1 MTNSSRFISFNNFF
15 KRLKTGVVKRR
26 ALGPGLILL
35 SALMF
40 YLSTTWTLAEEPI
53 LKPDIPKFDLTVP
66 KSKTLKGGVL
76 HQEAAAS
83 AQAAPLKKMHSGVLD
98 LFKKKQD
105 KLKAQTAKST
115 ADSVLKSNAS
125 INPLDAT
132 IQEGV
137 GIIGVKF
144 LLPIGHMPIINRVFP
159 GTPAWQVGLRS
170 QDVIVAVDGVPTLGL
185 AKEDVYAMII
195 GKPDTNV
202 TISIRRSGNFIAK
215 TMKRMDFNDIPD
227 PLVRQDYLLSI

>member
-1 MTNSSRFISFNNFF
+1 MADSSRCISFNHFF
-15 KRLKTGVVKRR
+15 KRFKTSVVKRR
-26 ALGPGLILL
+26 TLGFGLILL
-35 SALMF
+35 SVLML
-40 YLSTTWTLAEEPI
+40 YVSTNWTLADEPI

-66 KSKTLKGGVL
+66 KSKTLKGGIL
-76 HQEAAAS
+76 RQEAS
-83 AQAAPLKKMHSGVLD
+83 AGAQGTPLKKMHSGVLD

-115 ADSVLKSNAS
+115 ADSALKSGAS
-125 INPLDAT
+125 VNPLDSM
-132 IQEGV
+132 IHEGM

-144 LLPIGHMPIINRVFP
+144 VLPNGHMPIINRVFP

-185 AKEDVYAMII
+185 AKDDVYAMIT
-195 GKPDTNV
+195 GKPDTDV
-202 TISIRRSGNFIAK
+202 TISIQRSGNFIAK

-227 PLVRQDYLLSI
+227 PLVRQNYLLSI

>member
-1 MTNSSRFISFNNFF
+1 MAKFRRCTTFNCFF
-15 KRLKTGVVKRR
+15 KRFKPGVVKRHT
-26 ALGPGLILL
+26 LGPGLILL
-35 SALMF
+35 SALML
-40 YLSTTWTLAEEPI
+40 YASTSWTLAEEPI

-76 HQEAAAS
+76 HQEAGAS
-83 AQAAPLKKMHSGVLD
+83 AQSAPLKKMHSGVLD
-98 LFKKKQD
+98 IFKKKQD
-105 KLKAQTAKST
+105 KLKAQVAKST
-115 ADSVLKSNAS
+115 ADSVLKSGAS
-125 INPLDAT
+125 VNPLDSM
-132 IQEGV
+132 IERGI

-144 LLPIGHMPIINRVFP
+144 LLPTGRMPIINRVFP

-185 AKEDVYAMII
+185 AQQDVYAMIT

>member
-1 MTNSSRFISFNNFF
+1 MTNNFF
-15 KRLKTGVVKRR
+15 KRFEASVVKRR
-26 ALGPGLILL
+26 ALGPGLMLL
-35 SALMF
+35 LVLMV
-40 YLSTTWTLAEEPI
+40 YTSTNWTLAEEPI

-83 AQAAPLKKMHSGVLD
+83 AQSAPLKKMHSGVLD
-98 LFKKKQD
+98 IFKKKQD

-115 ADSVLKSNAS
+115 ADSALKSGAS
-125 INPLDAT
+125 VNPLDSM
-132 IQEGV
+132 IERGV

-144 LLPIGHMPIINRVFP
+144 VLPTGRMPIINRVFP

-170 QDVIVAVDGVPTLGL
+170 QDIIVAVDGVPTLGL
-185 AKEDVYAMII
+185 AQQDVYAMIT

>member
-1 MTNSSRFISFNNFF
+1 MTNFF
-15 KRLKTGVVKRR
+15 KRLKTSVVKRH
-26 ALGPGLILL
+26 ALTSSLILL
-35 SALMF
+35 SVQIPFAP
-40 YLSTTWTLAEEPI
+40 STAALAEELI

-83 AQAAPLKKMHSGVLD
+83 AQAAPPKKMHSGVLD
-98 LFKKKQD
+98 LFKKQD
-105 KLKAQTAKST
+105 KLKAQAAKSS
-115 ADSVLKSNAS
+115 ANSVLKSNAS
-125 INPLDAT
+125 VNPLNSM
-132 IQEGV
+132 IEEGV

-144 LLPIGHMPIINRVFP
+144 VLPDGHMPIINRVFP

-185 AKEDVYAMII
+185 AKDDVYAMIT

-215 TMKRMDFNDIPD
+215 TMRRMDFNDIPD

>member
-1 MTNSSRFISFNNFF
+1 MTNNFF
-15 KRLKTGVVKRR
+15 KRLKASVVKRR
-26 ALGPGLILL
+26 ALGPGLMLL
-35 SALMF
+35 SALMV
-40 YLSTTWTLAEEPI
+40 STSTNWTLAEEPI

-76 HQEAAAS
+76 RQEAAAS
-83 AQAAPLKKMHSGVLD
+83 VQAAPSSKMHSGVLD

-105 KLKAQTAKST
+105 KLKAQTAKSS
-115 ADSVLKSNAS
+115 ANSALKSKAS
-125 INPLDAT
+125 VNPLDAT

-144 LLPIGHMPIINRVFP
+144 ELPNGSMPIIHRVFR
-159 GTPAWQVGLRS
+159 GTPAWSVGLRPL
-170 QDVIVAVDGVPTLGL
+170 DVIVAVDGVPTLGL
-185 AKEDVYAMII
+185 AKNDVYAMII

-215 TMKRMDFNDIPD
+215 TMRRMDFNDIPD

>member
-1 MTNSSRFISFNNFF
+1 MIKRFANRVNFP
-15 KRLKTGVVKRR
+15 VVKRNL
-26 ALGPGLILL
+26 AGYGLIAL
-35 SALMF
+35 SVA
-40 YLSTTWTLAEEPI
+40 TTFSSSSFAWAEEPI
-53 LKPDIPKFDLTVP
+53 LKPDVPKFDLTVP

-83 AQAAPLKKMHSGVLD
+83 AQSAPLKKPHKGMLD
-98 LFKKKQD
+98 MFKKD
-105 KLKAQTAKST
+105 PLKAQTAKSS
-115 ADSVLKSNAS
+115 ANAVLKSNAS
-125 INPLDAT
+125 VNPLDAT

-144 LLPIGHMPIINRVFP
+144 LLATGRMPVINRVFP

-195 GKPDTNV
+195 GKPDTSV
-202 TISIRRSGNFIAK
+202 TISIQRSGNFIAK